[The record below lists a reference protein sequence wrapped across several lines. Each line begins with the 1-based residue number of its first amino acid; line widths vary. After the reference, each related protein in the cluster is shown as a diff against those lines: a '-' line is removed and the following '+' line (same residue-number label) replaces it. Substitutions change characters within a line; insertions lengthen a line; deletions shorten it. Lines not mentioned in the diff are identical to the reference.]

1 MNVISTWLY
10 LIGNAERA
18 RKLRMRV
25 DGLVNPP
32 LDELFGIEPPQ
43 CPTTVIFGAAVS
55 RSLYADPRYRNALDS
70 WDQGLV
76 SKQDIR
82 RYCLAIEKGQYHGP
96 IYQMP
101 ISYRPYKETSF
112 LERPA

>member
-1 MNVISTWLY
+1 MNPITIWLY

-25 DGLVNPP
+25 DGLVPPP
-32 LDELFGIEPPQ
+32 LDELYGPEPTQ

-82 RYCLAIEKGQYHGP
+82 RYCLAIEKNQYNGP
-96 IYQMP
+96 TFSPPLPRMGTVFP
-101 ISYRPYKETSF
+101 K
-112 LERPA
+112 RPA